1 MRERSKAD
9 RFEGSDCYA
18 PRSGS
23 AGREFA
29 LCLPQAGSSFIGAP
43 ALNELRSHGTPGQ
56 ARLVGTAL
64 RPRER
69 MRSRLRFSHSGTNE
83 ALTLPALKRV
93 IRVEALSRTAK
104 ALLPPHKCG
113 GFHSILNRQRSCSR
127 YLIWQTISF
136 PRSAL
141 MASRGA
147 TFEPLLSIITFS
159 GAPFR
164 SIACSKSCA
173 PRPCRDAP
181 AAGSQ
186 WCRLP
191 CRWPGTDS
199 SSQRSN

>member
-1 MRERSKAD
+1 M
-9 RFEGSDCYA
+9 
-18 PRSGS
+18 
-23 AGREFA
+23 
-29 LCLPQAGSSFIGAP
+29 
-43 ALNELRSHGTPGQ
+43 
-56 ARLVGTAL
+56 GTAL

-164 SIACSKSCA
+164 SIACSKKLRAATLSRRARSRKSMVSPALSMARYRFFQSALELKADA
-173 PRPCRDAP
+173 PRE
-181 AAGSQ
+181 
-186 WCRLP
+186 LH
-191 CRWPGTDS
+191 DS
-199 SSQRSN
+199 RQVVLRGNLRSA